1 MTESARLLRLRKKSA
16 DKPRGEGQIYLSALD
31 SYMKVDIMNKDDLFI
46 DVNSESQSV
55 SENNEEEVVYTAPEK
70 KAEDKSVVVDVKE
83 ETEEAPP
90 KNKLLLSFF
99 DLVSVVMSSFVI
111 ISIIFVFICRLVG
124 VDGQSMT
131 NTLQDG
137 DWLLTVNKTEYVNGD
152 IVVITQDTWFNA
164 PLIKRVIATG
174 GQEINIDAENDIV
187 YVDGEPLVEPYIRD
201 EFINDAGIHDYPI
214 VVPEGYL
221 FCMGDNRNGSTD
233 SRFGEVGL
241 IDEREIL
248 GKAVVRILPFGD
260 FDIYDYE

>member
-1 MTESARLLRLRKKSA
+1 
-16 DKPRGEGQIYLSALD
+16 
-31 SYMKVDIMNKDDLFI
+31 MNKDDLFI
-46 DVNSESQSV
+46 DVNSA
-55 SENNEEEVVYTAPEK
+55 SEPVTEKDEEVVYTAPEK
-70 KAEDKSVVVDVKE
+70 EEPSVVTDTEPEKE
-83 ETEEAPP
+83 EIPP
-90 KNKLLLSFF
+90 KKKALLSLF

-111 ISIIFVFICRLVG
+111 IAIVFVFVCRLVG
-124 VDGQSMT
+124 VDGESMT
-131 NTLQDG
+131 NTLQHG

-174 GQEINIDAENDIV
+174 GQEINIDERTDSV
-187 YVDGEPLVEPYIRD
+187 YIDGELLEEPYIRE
-201 EFINDAGIHDYPI
+201 EFLNEAGVHEYPL

-233 SRFGEVGL
+233 SRFSEVGL

>member
-1 MTESARLLRLRKKSA
+1 
-16 DKPRGEGQIYLSALD
+16 
-31 SYMKVDIMNKDDLFI
+31 MNNDDLFI
-46 DVNSESQSV
+46 DVNSESNTV
-55 SENNEEEVVYTAPEK
+55 TEKDEEVVYTTPKKEEPNVITDTKPE
-70 KAEDKSVVVDVKE
+70 KE
-83 ETEEAPP
+83 ETPP
-90 KNKLLLSFF
+90 KKKALLSIF
-99 DLVSVVMSSFVI
+99 DLVSVIMSSFVI
-111 ISIIFVFICRLVG
+111 IAIIFVFMCRLVG

-131 NTLQDG
+131 NTLQHG

-174 GQEINIDAENDIV
+174 GQVIDIDEETDTV
-187 YVDGEPLVEPYIRD
+187 TVDGKVLDEPYIRED
-201 EFINDAGIHDYPI
+201 FINDAGIHDYPFT
-214 VVPEGYL
+214 VPEGHL

-233 SRFGEVGL
+233 SRFAEVGV